1 MIIQT
6 FEMVNLITI
15 DMIEMIFDDE
25 DEGRRSKYYHGY
37 LCILSSRI
45 SSRIKKQYTRSVCAV
60 HSRQSISFLSTTI
73 YISVQKRL
81 IDFRYSR
88 TH

>member
-1 MIIQT
+1 MMIIQK
-6 FEMVNLITI
+6 FEMVNWISI

-45 SSRIKKQYTRSVCAV
+45 SSRIKKQYT
-60 HSRQSISFLSTTI
+60 HII
-73 YISVQKRL
+73 
-81 IDFRYSR
+81 
-88 TH
+88 